1 MEQSEHIFSPYK
13 ICIACTKLSGF
24 FSSNFTI
31 FGRKCFEMFGKGKN
45 YKSPS
50 EIRTHNLKI
59 SEVRHTMEVS
69 HTT

>member
-1 MEQSEHIFSPYK
+1 MRETI
-13 ICIACTKLSGF
+13 GVF
-24 FSSNFTI
+24 FLSNFTI
-31 FGRKCFEMFGKGKN
+31 FGQKCFEMFGKGKN